1 MGEADE
7 ASFKSLADRCR
18 IGQLIGKDEIE
29 TAQDCPIQD
38 FGQISRSDDDRRPG
52 VLVEEL
58 EKRVQHPARFTH
70 VIAIAPRCG
79 ESIDL
84 VEEIDATRRFDGV
97 EHEFQFLGGLAHELC
112 YEAVQHHGKERK
124 LELAGKAVGA
134 HRLSSARRSGKQNAP
149 PRL

>member
-70 VIAIAPRCG
+70 VIAMPLAAARA
-79 ESIDL
+79 SI
-84 VEEIDATRRFDGV
+84 
-97 EHEFQFLGGLAHELC
+97 
-112 YEAVQHHGKERK
+112 
-124 LELAGKAVGA
+124 
-134 HRLSSARRSGKQNAP
+134 SSKR
-149 PRL
+149 